1 MREIEAVIFD
11 MDGVLVDSEPLW
23 REVEREVFAR
33 VGLQLTDEQMAE
45 TVGVRIDG
53 VVDHWYRRC
62 PWAGPGREEIAEAIV
77 DGMQRAVED
86 RGVLREGVVQA
97 IDRFAGLGLRL
108 AVASSSPKR
117 LIRAVLA
124 MGGLA
129 DRFEVVHSAE
139 DEVRGKP
146 DPAVYLT
153 TAERLGVS
161 PDRCLAIEDSVSG
174 VLAARAAGMASV
186 AIPERPPEG
195 GSFAGADTV
204 LGSVTDLDDRI
215 WTATGT
221 SPVVRG

>member
-33 VGLQLTDEQMAE
+33 VGLQLTDEHMAE

-53 VVDHWYRRC
+53 VVDHWYRRH
-62 PWAGPGREEIAEAIV
+62 PWDGPSREEIAEAIV

-124 MGGLA
+124 VGGLT
-129 DRFEVVHSAE
+129 DRFDVVHSAE

-146 DPAVYLT
+146 DPAVYIT
-153 TAERLGVS
+153 TAARLGVS
-161 PDRCLAIEDSVSG
+161 PDRCLAIEDSVRG
-174 VLAARAAGMASV
+174 ILAARAAGMVSV
-186 AIPERPPEG
+186 AIPERPPKG

-204 LGSVTDLDDRI
+204 LGSVADLDDRI

-221 SPVVRG
+221 RPVVRG